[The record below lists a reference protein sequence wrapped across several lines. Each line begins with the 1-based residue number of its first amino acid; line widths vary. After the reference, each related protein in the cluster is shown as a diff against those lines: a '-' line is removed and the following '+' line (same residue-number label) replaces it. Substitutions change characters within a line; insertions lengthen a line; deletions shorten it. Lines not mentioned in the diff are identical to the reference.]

1 MKVKIKLS
9 QLITSYGEVVGHG
22 DKITL
27 EVEISENEYNLL
39 QRLLQESSDYNLNV
53 EKVRD

>member
-9 QLITSYGEVVGHG
+9 QLITSYGEVVGQG

-39 QRLLQESSDYNLNV
+39 QRMLRESSDYDLDV
-53 EKVRD
+53 EKVQD